1 MGAGLGRGLGR
12 RRNGLGRRHWR
23 GDASVAVALRAFLG
37 EAEPVAAHTAAA
49 VALRTLNHR
58 RRHRLR
64 RMVRRWRRFRRMMVC
79 RPGLVRAW
87 RHIGESRSG
96 SDHARGG
103 QRSSY
108 EFTSVHGFSFLK
120 VAKSIAVLAPNV
132 NRKLVLEITKG
143 ASAFFTHRGEK
154 LRGLAKGFT
163 NVTPGAP
170 HDSAASK
177 WRICSLAAS
186 AMPRMWYNVRHDFG
200 RQSKSVY
207 HPALCGEAAATNIT
221 LQKESGSMARST
233 GEAVAE
239 PL

>member
-1 MGAGLGRGLGR
+1 MLGFAIGLVIAFRIFLLWWNSPKQKGKCGEKL
-12 RRNGLGRRHWR
+12 
-23 GDASVAVALRAFLG
+23 VAV
-37 EAEPVAAHTAAA
+37 T
-49 VALRTLNHR
+49 
-58 RRHRLR
+58 
-64 RMVRRWRRFRRMMVC
+64 
-79 RPGLVRAW
+79 
-87 RHIGESRSG
+87 
-96 SDHARGG
+96 
-103 QRSSY
+103 
-108 EFTSVHGFSFLK
+108 
-120 VAKSIAVLAPNV
+120 
-132 NRKLVLEITKG
+132 G

-221 LQKESGSMARST
+221 LQKESGSVARST